1 MAISI
6 SSFSMFSFKQWSRP
20 LKFSSAGNFSKSL
33 MIDPQGLL
41 ITELIAISRFL
52 SKTRKMIMKYYHI
65 NSHDLHGWWKFWEI
79 LDFFYIRVFDAI
91 TTNVYNWF
99 VEVAHWTVMVGFL
112 NDKQKISYQPL
123 INVLCKWASTGAWN
137 FSKENWNHTAR
148 ILKVNCVSIHKS
160 AVSSEWSAL
169 QLVKWSRPCLSSR
182 MITQLD
188 LYV

>member
-65 NSHDLHGWWKFWEI
+65 NSHDC
-79 LDFFYIRVFDAI
+79 
-91 TTNVYNWF
+91 
-99 VEVAHWTVMVGFL
+99 MVGGSFEKFL
-112 NDKQKISYQPL
+112 IFFTSVFLMQSQPTCTIDSWRSL
-123 INVLCKWASTGAWN
+123 TERSWLDYSTINKRSLTSRWLMFYANERRLVRET
-137 FSKENWNHTAR
+137 F
-148 ILKVNCVSIHKS
+148 LKKT
-160 AVSSEWSAL
+160 ET
-169 QLVKWSRPCLSSR
+169 
-182 MITQLD
+182 ITQEYWKLIVY
-188 LYV
+188 LSTNRLCQVSEVHSSW

>member
-6 SSFSMFSFKQWSRP
+6 SSFSMSSFKQWSRP

-41 ITELIAISRFL
+41 ITELIAISRFYL
-52 SKTRKMIMKYYHI
+52 KQEKWLWNTTTSIHMTCMVGG
-65 NSHDLHGWWKFWEI
+65 SFEKF
-79 LDFFYIRVFDAI
+79 LTFFNIRVFDAI
-91 TTNVYNWF
+91 TTNVYNWL
-99 VEVAHWTVMVGFL
+99 VEVSHWTVMVGLL

-123 INVLCKWASTGAWN
+123 INVLCKWTSTGAWN